1 MRIGLMDPI
10 VVLYYNKA
18 RLTRRCLDAIL
29 EAGYPAEIIYCF
41 DNGSQKEVFGE
52 LSAEYPGLHHQRC
65 RENGGFSK
73 GFNLSLRWVFE
84 MGFESALFLTNDT
97 VITSG
102 AVEALMKTGADT
114 RAGMVAPRIAFLSD
128 PEKIDSIGGY
138 FDDEVFNLGHH
149 IETGLQAMLDPAR
162 DYIPGTAVWV
172 RRDCLEALDGT
183 DESFHMFWEDVDL
196 CFRAHR
202 QEIPLAR
209 CYEARIL
216 HGAGQTTRK
225 KPLYTTYYFHRNRIR
240 FCARYLS
247 GDKLEKALVHIE
259 EELRR
264 QEHVRRQQGDT
275 TRLNYFDQLFSELHS
290 ARKASMAD
298 QVPRSR

>member
-1 MRIGLMDPI
+1 MNIDLLNPI

-18 RLTRRCLDAIL
+18 RLTRRCLDAVL
-29 EAGYPAEIIYCF
+29 EAGYPAEMIYCF
-41 DNGSQKEVFGE
+41 DNGSQKQVFDE
-52 LSAEYPGLHHQRC
+52 LSEEYPGLHHQRC
-65 RENGGFSK
+65 EENGGFSK
-73 GFNLSLRWVFE
+73 GFNLSLRWVFGL
-84 MGFESALFLTNDT
+84 GFEAALFLTNDT

-114 RAGMVAPRIAFLSD
+114 GAGMVAPRISFLSD

-138 FDDEVFNLGHH
+138 FDGEAFNLGHH
-149 IETGLQAMLDPAR
+149 IETGLPAMLDPAR

-172 RRDCLEALDGT
+172 RRDCFEALDGT
-183 DESFHMFWEDVDL
+183 DESFFMFWEDVDL

-202 QEIPLAR
+202 LGIPLAR

-225 KPLYTTYYFHRNRIR
+225 KPLYTTFYFHRNRIR
-240 FCARYLS
+240 FCARYLA

-275 TRLNYFDQLFSELHS
+275 ARLNYLDQLFSELHS
-290 ARKASMAD
+290 VRNASMAD